1 MVLTIVSAGLSGHGR
16 SRTQATPQGR
26 RPLGS
31 EVRRDTDRRLLSRF
45 QPHPPGSQRP
55 APCDAPAGSPGAAAG
70 RGHLCARGRTQRPGR
85 LGTAPVRR
93 GQVRGSWRPGRRR
106 PQHSPRRRY
115 EREPQRDARPR
126 QAARPAS
133 PPRPARRRDLAAGR
147 PTHVPERDRSVRGG
161 SEAISASGASN
172 TAAGRGGA
180 GAGPRGR
187 GWAAEGAGRA
197 GPGRA
202 GPSGVGDRCA
212 TVSFPSPVRCRLLG
226 ATTGADGANALS
238 S

>member
-31 EVRRDTDRRLLSRF
+31 EVRRDIDRRLLSRF

-70 RGHLCARGRTQRPGR
+70 RGHLCARGRTSVPGGWAPPPCVAGR
-85 LGTAPVRR
+85 SEGPGAPGGGGRNTHRAADTKGNPSGTRAP
-93 GQVRGSWRPGRRR
+93 
-106 PQHSPRRRY
+106 
-115 EREPQRDARPR
+115 ARPLG
-126 QAARPAS
+126 P

-161 SEAISASGASN
+161 GEAIAASGASN

>member
-1 MVLTIVSAGLSGHGR
+1 MATDAPERRPHRRAGDRWAARSAGTSTGGFSPASSPTHPAPNARRPATRPRALPGPRPAVVTCARGAGR
-16 SRTQATPQGR
+16 SVPGGWAPPPCVAGR
-26 RPLGS
+26 SEGPGAPGGGGRNTHRAADTKGNPSGTRAPARPLG
-31 EVRRDTDRRLLSRF
+31 
-45 QPHPPGSQRP
+45 P
-55 APCDAPAGSPGAAAG
+55 
-70 RGHLCARGRTQRPGR
+70 
-85 LGTAPVRR
+85 
-93 GQVRGSWRPGRRR
+93 
-106 PQHSPRRRY
+106 
-115 EREPQRDARPR
+115 
-126 QAARPAS
+126 

-161 SEAISASGASN
+161 GEAIAASGASN